1 MSKIRFETPAI
12 SPQRITVRDA
22 AALLHVSEN
31 TARGAASSG
40 LIDFNDRYT
49 VEVAARLPRLVEAEG
64 KVALRLKAKE
74 RVDEAD
80 RDWIG
85 YDTDMTADQL
95 QLASDRWWHLRYL
108 GAIIAS
114 GFFFVVRSSFIVG
127 VQQIDQSDPLVPDED
142 DQSRVRFNAQLV
154 AMRGSAG
161 QPILLQDDSPYADV
175 AVRAVGAR
183 LLRGGSGGPFSLVDG
198 SAITAP
204 TD

>member
-40 LIDFNDRYT
+40 LIDFDDWYT
-49 VEVAARLPRLVEAEG
+49 VEVAARLPLLVEAEG

-74 RVDEAD
+74 RVDEPD

-85 YDTDMTADQL
+85 YATDMTAEQL
-95 QLASDRWWHLRYL
+95 QLASDRWWYLRYL
-108 GAIIAS
+108 TTIVDS

-127 VQQIDQSDPLVPDED
+127 VQQIDQADPLVRDEVD
-142 DQSRVRFNAQLV
+142 PTRVRFNAQLV
-154 AMRGSAG
+154 AMRGADG
-161 QPILLQDDSPYADV
+161 QPILLQEDSPLADV

-198 SAITAP
+198 SAIKTP